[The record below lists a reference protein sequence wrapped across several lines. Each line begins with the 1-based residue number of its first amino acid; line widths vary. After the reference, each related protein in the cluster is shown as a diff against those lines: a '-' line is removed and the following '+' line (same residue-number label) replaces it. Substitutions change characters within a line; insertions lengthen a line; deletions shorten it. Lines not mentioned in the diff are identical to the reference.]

1 MSYHNPE
8 RKSELGFKAYFGA
21 ITGLNVRTRFSGI
34 VKELPNLEIVC
45 DTCDPAIRN
54 EDNSV
59 AEWACNLKFTINSRY
74 IKQDVAEG
82 EAHEVF
88 VGAVS
93 DMIADQTVISG
104 LNNYSTLF
112 DYQAVLWKPG
122 RRTNRVEDKD
132 YVTELTGTLWLVP
145 SAT

>member
-8 RKSELGFKAYFGA
+8 RKSELGFKSYFGA

-34 VKELPNLEIVC
+34 MKELPNLEIVC

-74 IKQDVAEG
+74 IKQDMAEG
-82 EAHEVF
+82 EAHDIL

-93 DMIADQTVISG
+93 DMIADQNVISG
-104 LNNYSTLF
+104 LNAFSALYDFT
-112 DYQAVLWKPG
+112 AILWKPG

-145 SAT
+145 SET

>member
-1 MSYHNPE
+1 MSYHIPE
-8 RKSELGFKAYFGA
+8 RKVEQGFKAYFGA

-45 DTCDPAIRN
+45 DTCDPAIRG

-59 AEWACNLKFTINSRY
+59 AEWACNLRFTINTRY
-74 IKQDVAEG
+74 IKQDAAEG
-82 EAHEVF
+82 EAHDVL

-93 DMIADQTVISG
+93 DMIADQTLIAG
-104 LNNYSTLF
+104 MNAFSTLF
-112 DYQAVLWKPG
+112 DYTAILWKPG
-122 RRTNRVEDKD
+122 RRTNRIEDKD
-132 YVTELTGTLWLVP
+132 YVTELTGILWMVP